1 MAGIDRAETCNQ
13 K

>member
-1 MAGIDRAETCNQ
+1 MAGIDRAETCSR